1 MGHEQTNTRFNKG
14 VNHSGKPFIDFLFS
28 NVINLFYV
36 AQITYTIHVDGA
48 MIKYSQQLQ
57 LLLCIIACGEPQGY
71 VLGLLSC
78 FVSIN
83 DLCNVSHK
91 LLKVLF
97 ADDTSVFIH
106 RKTLIK

>member
-1 MGHEQTNTRFNKG
+1 MENSLLT
-14 VNHSGKPFIDFLFS
+14 FLFS
-28 NVINLFYV
+28 NVINSFYV

-48 MIKYSQQLQ
+48 MIKYSRQLQ

-71 VLGLLSC
+71 VLGPLSF

-97 ADDTSVFIH
+97 ADDTIVFIH
-106 RKTLIK
+106 RQTLIK